1 MSGKP
6 IKLGKSLV
14 DTNSMPYVIA
24 EVGVNHEGSM
34 ENALS
39 LIDLAADAGANAV
52 KFQTYKAH
60 KLAAQDSPSYWDTS
74 KESTTNQRE
83 LFAKYDNFL
92 PADYERLAKHCERRS
107 VDFCSTPFDSD
118 AVEFLN
124 PLVSF
129 FKIASADLLN
139 LPLLRQIAKK
149 RKPVI
154 LSTGASDVWE
164 IATAINELSR
174 HGCDQVILL
183 HCVLNYPTPIGSAHL
198 GMIKGLQASFPN
210 HLVGYSDHT
219 LPDENMVSLAT
230 AFALGSCVIEKH
242 FTSDKSLP
250 GNDHYHAMDV
260 NDLKTF
266 MGIAK
271 KMHSLCGN
279 ETTKRALDTEQDA
292 RQNARRSIVTAESL
306 EAGHKIV
313 ESDLTSKRPASGIA
327 TLHWDRVIGKT
338 VRRTLDSDHI
348 LQWDDLESPR
358 S

>member
-1 MSGKP
+1 M
-6 IKLGKSLV
+6 KLFQNCVGRF
-14 DTNSMPYVIA
+14 A
-24 EVGVNHEGSM
+24 ES
-34 ENALS
+34 AS
-39 LIDLAADAGANAV
+39 SPANC
-52 KFQTYKAH
+52 
-60 KLAAQDSPSYWDTS
+60 
-74 KESTTNQRE
+74 KEE
-83 LFAKYDNFL
+83 
-92 PADYERLAKHCERRS
+92 
-107 VDFCSTPFDSD
+107 
-118 AVEFLN
+118 
-124 PLVSF
+124 
-129 FKIASADLLN
+129 
-139 LPLLRQIAKK
+139 
-149 RKPVI
+149 KPVI

-271 KMHSLCGN
+271 KMHSLCRGTRRQKGHWILN
-279 ETTKRALDTEQDA
+279 EMRDKTLGEALSRLRA
-292 RQNARRSIVTAESL
+292 
-306 EAGHKIV
+306 
-313 ESDLTSKRPASGIA
+313 
-327 TLHWDRVIGKT
+327 
-338 VRRTLDSDHI
+338 
-348 LQWDDLESPR
+348 
-358 S
+358 